1 MSEEQV
7 YSARHWAAKAAAS
20 AQDAAQSAASAGG
33 GGSTSMRPNY
43 SAGVTLNLTVTRK
56 SGLGGGLQDGIF
68 TVPSDGYIWLGTLSA
83 GATIYINNM
92 ALAGGSSSSSSDPS
106 LFIRT
111 LIPVSAGDI
120 FRVSAKTAGLGSSGF
135 FAPNL

>member
-20 AQDAAQSAASAGG
+20 AQAAAESAASAGG
-33 GGSTSMRPNY
+33 GGNTSMRPNY

-56 SGLGGGLQDGIF
+56 SGLGGLQDGIF
-68 TVPSDGYIWLGTLSA
+68 TVPSDGYIWLGSLSD

-92 ALAGGSSSSSSDPS
+92 ALAGGSSSAPPS
-106 LFIRT
+106 LFIRN

>member
-20 AQDAAQSAASAGG
+20 AQAAAESAASAGG
-33 GGSTSMRPNY
+33 GGNTSMRPNY

-56 SGLGGGLQDGIF
+56 SGLGRLQDGIF
-68 TVPSDGYIWLGTLSA
+68 TVPSDGYIWLGSLSD

-92 ALAGGSSSSSSDPS
+92 ALAGGSSSVHS
-106 LFIRT
+106 LFIGT

-120 FRVSAKTAGLGSSGF
+120 FRVSAKTEGCGSSGF

>member
-20 AQDAAQSAASAGG
+20 AQAAAESAASAGG
-33 GGSTSMRPNY
+33 GGNTSMRPNY

-56 SGLGGGLQDGIF
+56 SGLGGLQDGIF
-68 TVPSDGYIWLGTLSA
+68 TVPSDGYIWLGSLSD

-92 ALAGGSSSSSSDPS
+92 ALAGGSPSVPS

>member
-20 AQDAAQSAASAGG
+20 AQAAAESAASAGG
-33 GGSTSMRPNY
+33 GGNTSMRPNY

-56 SGLGGGLQDGIF
+56 SGVGGLQDGIF
-68 TVPSDGYIWLGTLSA
+68 TVPSDGYIWLGSLSD

-92 ALAGGSSSSSSDPS
+92 ALAGGSSSVPS